1 MKRSKLLLIS
11 GILSAIYLFC
21 ILNYFIGGI
30 LLLSG
35 FAVISAG
42 VISVLIIPHMFF
54 VVLAFIF
61 NWIGWAMK

>member
-1 MKRSKLLLIS
+1 MKRSRLLLIS
-11 GILSAIYLFC
+11 GILSAIYLVC

-42 VISVLIIPHMFF
+42 VISVLIIPHMF
-54 VVLAFIF
+54 L
-61 NWIGWAMK
+61 